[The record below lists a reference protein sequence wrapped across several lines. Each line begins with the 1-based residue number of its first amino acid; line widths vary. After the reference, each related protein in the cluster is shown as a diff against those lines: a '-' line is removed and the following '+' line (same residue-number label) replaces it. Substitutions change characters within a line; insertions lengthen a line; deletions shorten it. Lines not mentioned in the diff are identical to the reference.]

1 MSATIITGLRTRYR
15 EHRAGP
21 LQAASS
27 LLQGLDL
34 SPLTINGAPV
44 EHLRNLPGK

>member
-1 MSATIITGLRTRYR
+1 MTVTGLRTRYR

-21 LQAASS
+21 AQAASS

-34 SPLTINGAPV
+34 SPMIINGTPI
-44 EHLRNLPGK
+44 EHL